1 VRSRGRGGQIE
12 YEVSDG
18 LTLFAGGRIESRS
31 YLMADRTGIGEGRL
45 RDQSVPVTLG
55 ARWQV
60 SELVELTL
68 SSGAILK
75 HELRVNDEDGNDV
88 GHVRAGPAPFVGITF
103 ELQPQRRRAA
113 VARAPQG
120 GPGAGSSSTSISTSR

>member
-1 VRSRGRGGQIE
+1 
-12 YEVSDG
+12 
-18 LTLFAGGRIESRS
+18 
-31 YLMADRTGIGEGRL
+31 MADRTGIGEGRL

-75 HELRVNDEDGNDV
+75 HELRVNDEDGNEV
-88 GHVRAGPAPFVGITF
+88 GHVRAGPAPFIALTF
-103 ELQPQRRRAA
+103 ELRPQRQRGAA
-113 VARAPQG
+113 VAKVAQR